1 MKAETLEFADIEAE
15 RAVLSAILLDDTQAD
30 GTLALAS
37 NHIRVTIERRDDGV
51 AVDGDFADHRHN
63 FIFAA
68 ITIVHGR
75 GDQIDA
81 VSVTTEL
88 RRLNRWNSIGGAEYF
103 SEIIDAVMTT
113 RHVETH
119 ARIVRREADRRRVD
133 LALAKAR
140 RALRASADPDAALVS
155 TLDIIRR
162 DAEGGSVRGGPKPIV
177 DHCEANW
184 KEIEARNSGAPMP
197 KPITL
202 GLDGL
207 DRVTGGGFPGQVV
220 VVAGV
225 QGRGKTAW
233 LAQMLKANGRR
244 FNAEA
249 ERITRETG
257 KATKPKRI
265 AWWSLEMPGTELMWR
280 HAGWD
285 AQIPQPVLR
294 GEGRLNQTQMD
305 NLADS
310 FNAMCSLP
318 IDIDGESAPN
328 VLDIRAWLYA
338 HPNTKLAAV
347 DWLGCLQPHP
357 DAPRNAKPHEL
368 AAINMEVLS
377 TTARQLGITIVVP
390 NQFTQSANR
399 GTEQTMHDMLGGAA
413 VVNFASVILVM
424 RPGDAMA
431 GDDLPVSIRV
441 EKSRMSSNVIVEAVF
456 RRATGDFVE
465 RDRERE
471 SGAGIVRLPP
481 AKAGATAQRW
491 RDDEGLDE
499 TESA

>member
-1 MKAETLEFADIEAE
+1 MKSETMEFADIEAE
-15 RAVLSAILLDDTQAD
+15 RAVLSAVLLDDAQAD

-68 ITIVHGR
+68 MMIVHAR

-119 ARIVRREADRRRVD
+119 ARSVRREADRRRVD
-133 LALAKAR
+133 VALAKAR
-140 RALRASADPDAALVS
+140 RALRASANPDTALVS

-249 ERITRETG
+249 ERVTRETG
-257 KATKPKRI
+257 KTTKPKRI

-310 FNAMCSLP
+310 FNAMCALP

-465 RDRERE
+465 RER
-471 SGAGIVRLPP
+471 GAEIVRLPP
-481 AKAGATAQRW
+481 AKAGSNDRPW

>member
-1 MKAETLEFADIEAE
+1 MEFADIEAE
-15 RAVLSAILLDDTQAD
+15 RAVLSAVLLDDAQAD

-68 ITIVHGR
+68 MMIVHAR

-119 ARIVRREADRRRVD
+119 ARSVRREADRRRVD
-133 LALAKAR
+133 VALAKAR
-140 RALRASADPDAALVS
+140 RALRASANPDTALVS

-249 ERITRETG
+249 ERVTRETG
-257 KATKPKRI
+257 KTTKPKRI

-310 FNAMCSLP
+310 FNAMCALP

-441 EKSRMSSNVIVEAVF
+441 EKSRMSSNVVVEAVF

-465 RDRERE
+465 RER
-471 SGAGIVRLPP
+471 GAEIVRLPP
-481 AKAGATAQRW
+481 AKAGSNDRPW